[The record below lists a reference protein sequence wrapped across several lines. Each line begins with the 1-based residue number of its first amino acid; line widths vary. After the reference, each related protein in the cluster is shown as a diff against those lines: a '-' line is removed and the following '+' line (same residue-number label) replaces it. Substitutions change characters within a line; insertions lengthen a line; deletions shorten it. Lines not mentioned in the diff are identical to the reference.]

1 VKFVSAVA
9 AVLMLLAAGCAGHQ
23 TPQKVE
29 VRNPYI
35 EKATLL
41 NKNGVAA
48 LQQRHPARASR
59 LFNAALQAAT
69 LADDAHWM
77 ALSGY
82 NLGRALAAAGD
93 KAAAQLAYQMA
104 IKQAEA
110 SGDSVNLMRVRLALA
125 LLGGEIAD
133 SLPVQSVADD
143 FPIDIQLAAGQL
155 AGLRNQQDMAR
166 HAYARVLALAG
177 EDRAGLLYAARAHLG
192 LAGLARQA
200 GDMQIAQAQVTTA
213 LALLHRAGA
222 PLLTAKALRF
232 AAKLEKDPSRR
243 RVLLQR
249 AEDISRALDVSQK
262 N

>member
-1 VKFVSAVA
+1 MKRISAVA
-9 AVLMLLAAGCAGHQ
+9 AVLMLLLAGCAGHHA
-23 TPQKVE
+23 PQKAE
-29 VRNPYI
+29 LRNPYI

-48 LQQRHPARASR
+48 LQQRHPVRASR
-59 LFNAALQAAT
+59 LFSAALQAAT
-69 LADDAHWM
+69 LADDAHAM

-93 KAAAQLAYQMA
+93 KAAAQLAYRMA

-125 LLGGEIAD
+125 LLSGEFGD
-133 SLPVQSVADD
+133 YVPVQSVADD

-155 AGLRNQQDMAR
+155 AALRNQQDMAR

-177 EDRAGLLYAARAHLG
+177 EDRAGLLYAVRAHLG
-192 LAGLARQA
+192 LAGLAQQTADEKMVR
-200 GDMQIAQAQVTTA
+200 AQVTTA
-213 LALLHRAGA
+213 LSLLHRAGA

-232 AAKLEKDPSRR
+232 AAGLEKDLSRR
-243 RVLLQR
+243 RALLQR
-249 AEDISRALDVSQK
+249 AEGIARALKESQK
-262 N
+262 K